1 MGIVPSI
8 LKGNEEVRRGSRLRG
23 VRSPGTRRATARVP
37 QEGSTSVERYDDPV
51 SAPSADRISVASARV
66 FTLRLAGTE
75 DQSPMTFFTISG
87 ISAFMVVKPTGPVIF
102 LIFSH
107 RPGSRMSSRN

>member
-1 MGIVPSI
+1 MGIVPAI
-8 LKGNEEVRRGSRLRG
+8 LRGNEEVQRGFAATWRTI
-23 VRSPGTRRATARVP
+23 PGTRRATARVP
-37 QEGSTSVERYDDPV
+37 QEESRSVEDPV
-51 SAPSADRISVASARV
+51 AARSADRISVALARV

-87 ISAFMVVKPTGPVIF
+87 ISAFMVVNPMEPVVF
-102 LIFSH
+102 LIPSH

>member
-1 MGIVPSI
+1 MLSVAY
-8 LKGNEEVRRGSRLRG
+8 GNCAGNPERPRGGFSGVRGLRG
-23 VRSPGTRRATARVP
+23 VRSVK
-37 QEGSTSVERYDDPV
+37 RYENPV
-51 SAPSADRISVASARV
+51 AAPSADRVSVALARP

-87 ISAFMVVKPTGPVIF
+87 ISAFMVVRPMEPVIF
-102 LIFSH
+102 LIPSH